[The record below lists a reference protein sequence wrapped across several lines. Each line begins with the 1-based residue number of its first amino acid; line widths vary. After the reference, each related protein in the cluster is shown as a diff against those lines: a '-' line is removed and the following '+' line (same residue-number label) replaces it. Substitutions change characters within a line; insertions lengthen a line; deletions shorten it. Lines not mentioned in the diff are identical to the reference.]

1 MQPLWSKSLKILAEF
16 TSGYYSNLKEITTI
30 PQASEIKASA
40 VYTNAQNQV
49 SELSIYTVV
58 EFSTL

>member
-1 MQPLWSKSLKILAEF
+1 MLAEF

-40 VYTNAQNQV
+40 VYTNAQNQA

>member
-16 TSGYYSNLKEITTI
+16 TSGYYSNLKEITI

-40 VYTNAQNQV
+40 VYTNAQNQA